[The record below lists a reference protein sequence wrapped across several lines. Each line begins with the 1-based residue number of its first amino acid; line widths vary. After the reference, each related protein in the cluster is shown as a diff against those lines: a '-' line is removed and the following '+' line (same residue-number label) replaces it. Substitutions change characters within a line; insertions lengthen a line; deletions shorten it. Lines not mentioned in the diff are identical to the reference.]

1 MINEEGEEVL
11 LDEVC
16 CPQCKVSTQQDQL
29 TDHVLAEQVCTS
41 CEEEEERLAVARCED
56 CQEFHCLDCTRA
68 HQRVRLTRTH
78 RVVSLPDSTVCLSH
92 PESQRLIC
100 RTCRVFVCSQ
110 CPPPAGCS
118 QDHDWRPHQTV
129 AAGVRELLSQD
140 LHELQQKE
148 VELEASLAALQ
159 ISISEVGSS
168 EKSLQLQLDKIR
180 EKLISVIQDRHQHLL
195 QEVTQFH
202 TKRRN
207 LLEARKS
214 HLEKTRAQI
223 DQFKQFVTSI
233 LQPSVSTDQNLL
245 RAEEV
250 IMNQTNKL
258 KHSKVSLRPEET
270 EFMHLSFQ
278 QSKFRGEEVFTNLS
292 EVVGLV
298 MNDVQVNL
306 SRSSEVRE
314 SPEEEGERSSVRPD
328 HSLQQQTERQPAPGP
343 AEHLVGGDARSRTE
357 GSQESAGPSGA
368 ERRSSRI
375 RRSTTRSWLEDSAQ
389 SDNENNEVPRVRK
402 TTKYQE
408 EEEASQESNFD
419 LKEAVEA
426 EAEEEDIDT
435 IESVLDHRLGKVGAT
450 GNSTKYWAVKDNG
463 DPNERVETTETEQQY
478 FIKWAGL
485 SHINNTWESQS
496 SLDAKKKGS
505 LEVKGIRRLNNY
517 QQKLAEEEGK
527 RRKADPEDVEYQEIE
542 IEMGRQMLVT
552 YTEIERI
559 FSQRKNENNT
569 NDYFVK
575 WRNLAYVDA
584 TWEDESVIKT
594 YYSEALTEYNARK
607 KAKCNPRSY
616 KESMKFFK
624 KTFKPLKEQPS
635 FIGSESLRL
644 RDYQMDGLNFMLKAW
659 HNGDS
664 LILADEMVGLIVG
677 IFMTVLNKYLLQ
689 GLGKT
694 IQSISFLK
702 YLFHVYPFKGP
713 MLVVVPLSTM
723 AAWQKEFS
731 TWAPDLNTICY
742 TGPAKSRKIIRQYEL
757 QNSSGELTFNV
768 LLTNYEIV
776 RQERE
781 FFQEVEW
788 SNIVIDEAH
797 R

>member
-1 MINEEGEEVL
+1 MEEDPG
-11 LDEVC
+11 
-16 CPQCKVSTQQDQL
+16 S
-29 TDHVLAEQVCTS
+29 
-41 CEEEEERLAVARCED
+41 
-56 CQEFHCLDCTRA
+56 
-68 HQRVRLTRTH
+68 
-78 RVVSLPDSTVCLSH
+78 DS
-92 PESQRLIC
+92 
-100 RTCRVFVCSQ
+100 
-110 CPPPAGCS
+110 
-118 QDHDWRPHQTV
+118 
-129 AAGVRELLSQD
+129 
-140 LHELQQKE
+140 
-148 VELEASLAALQ
+148 
-159 ISISEVGSS
+159 
-168 EKSLQLQLDKIR
+168 
-180 EKLISVIQDRHQHLL
+180 
-195 QEVTQFH
+195 
-202 TKRRN
+202 
-207 LLEARKS
+207 
-214 HLEKTRAQI
+214 
-223 DQFKQFVTSI
+223 
-233 LQPSVSTDQNLL
+233 
-245 RAEEV
+245 
-250 IMNQTNKL
+250 
-258 KHSKVSLRPEET
+258 
-270 EFMHLSFQ
+270 
-278 QSKFRGEEVFTNLS
+278 
-292 EVVGLV
+292 
-298 MNDVQVNL
+298 
-306 SRSSEVRE
+306 
-314 SPEEEGERSSVRPD
+314 
-328 HSLQQQTERQPAPGP
+328 
-343 AEHLVGGDARSRTE
+343 
-357 GSQESAGPSGA
+357 
-368 ERRSSRI
+368 
-375 RRSTTRSWLEDSAQ
+375 
-389 SDNENNEVPRVRK
+389 ENNQFPSDAAKVEPG
-402 TTKYQE
+402 
-408 EEEASQESNFD
+408 EA
-419 LKEAVEA
+419 
-426 EAEEEDIDT
+426 
-435 IESVLDHRLGKVGAT
+435 IESVLDHRVGKPGAT
-450 GNSTKYWAVKDNG
+450 GTSTKFWAVREAE
-463 DPNERVETTETEQQY
+463 DPNLGPESSQTEEQ
-478 FIKWAGL
+478 FLVKWRGR
-485 SHINNTWESQS
+485 SHINNTWESQAS
-496 SLDAKKKGS
+496 VDAKKKGS
-505 LEVKGIRRLNNY
+505 LEVKGIRRLINY
-517 QQKLAEEEGK
+517 QQKLSDFNSWRK
-527 RRKADPEDVEYQEIE
+527 RANPEDIEYQEIE
-542 IEMGRQMLVT
+542 IEMGRQMLVS

-742 TGPAKSRKIIRQYEL
+742 AGPAKSRKIIRQYEL